1 MKSGGKP
8 SILCNDCTNF
18 TLFNTFAIIC
28 TRIPAPK
35 TQCGQWG
42 VIIIDKSRVVEEFNK
57 HGGVLKTS
65 ELNAIG
71 LNSRQIRKLLDQRE
85 LSKIKQGYYEL
96 SGEVNAEEIII
107 ARLFPEAV
115 IFLES
120 SLLHYNYTDRIPT
133 AWQIAVD
140 RDSEKS
146 QYDIDYPIVQ
156 PFYQEPKLL
165 KVGVSIVRIQGVEI
179 KIFDRDRTLCD
190 VMRYERK
197 LEKEVFS
204 NAVMRY
210 IKDLKKNIRHL
221 LEYAEIFNIT
231 KKVQSQ
237 IGKWL

>member
-1 MKSGGKP
+1 M
-8 SILCNDCTNF
+8 
-18 TLFNTFAIIC
+18 
-28 TRIPAPK
+28 
-35 TQCGQWG
+35 
-42 VIIIDKSRVVEEFNK
+42 IDKSKIVEEFNK

-71 LNSRQIRKLLDQRE
+71 LNSRQIKKLLDQGE
-85 LSKIKQGYYEL
+85 LSKIKQGYYEIT
-96 SGEVNAEEIII
+96 GEINSEEIII

-120 SLLHYNYTDRIPT
+120 ALLHYNYTDRIPAT
-133 AWQIAVD
+133 WQIAVN

-146 QYDIDYPIVQ
+146 QYNIDYPMVK
-156 PFYQEPKLL
+156 PFYQDPKFLR
-165 KVGVSIVRIQGVEI
+165 VGVSIVKQQGVEI
-179 KIFDRDRTLCD
+179 KIFNRDRTMCD

-204 NAVMRY
+204 NAIMRY
-210 IKDLKKNIRHL
+210 IKDPKKNIRHL
-221 LEYAEIFNIT
+221 FEYAEIFNIT

>member
-1 MKSGGKP
+1 M
-8 SILCNDCTNF
+8 
-18 TLFNTFAIIC
+18 
-28 TRIPAPK
+28 
-35 TQCGQWG
+35 
-42 VIIIDKSRVVEEFNK
+42 

-96 SGEVNAEEIII
+96 TGEVNAEEIII

-197 LEKEVFS
+197 LGKEVFS

-210 IKDLKKNIRHL
+210 IKDPKKNIRHL

>member
-1 MKSGGKP
+1 M
-8 SILCNDCTNF
+8 
-18 TLFNTFAIIC
+18 
-28 TRIPAPK
+28 
-35 TQCGQWG
+35 
-42 VIIIDKSRVVEEFNK
+42 IDKSRIVEEFNK

-71 LNSRQIRKLLDQRE
+71 ITSRQIRKLLDQRE

-96 SGEVNAEEIII
+96 SGKVNPEEIII

-140 RDSEKS
+140 RYSEKS
-146 QYDIDYPIVQ
+146 QYDIEYPIVE

-165 KVGVSIVRIQGVEI
+165 KVGVATMRIKGVEI
-179 KIFDRDRTLCD
+179 RIFDRDRTLCD

-210 IKDLKKNIRHL
+210 IKDPKKNIRHL
-221 LEYAEIFNIT
+221 FEYAEIFNIT

-237 IGKWL
+237 IGMWL

>member
-1 MKSGGKP
+1 M
-8 SILCNDCTNF
+8 
-18 TLFNTFAIIC
+18 
-28 TRIPAPK
+28 
-35 TQCGQWG
+35 
-42 VIIIDKSRVVEEFNK
+42 IDKSRIVEEFNK

-71 LNSRQIRKLLDQRE
+71 LTSRQIRKLLDQRE

-96 SGEVNAEEIII
+96 SGKVNPEEIII

-146 QYDIDYPIVQ
+146 QYDIEYPIVE

-165 KVGVSIVRIQGVEI
+165 KVGVATMRIKGVEI
-179 KIFDRDRTLCD
+179 RIFDRDRTLCD

-210 IKDLKKNIRHL
+210 IKDPKKNIRHL
-221 LEYAEIFNIT
+221 FEYAKYSTSQRKFNRR
-231 KKVQSQ
+231 
-237 IGKWL
+237 